1 MKRRFVTAT
10 ALIGAASILMAACSQ
25 GGSASS
31 EAGTSLTLRLWD
43 DQAAQAY
50 EAALPAFTE
59 ETGITVNVE
68 VVPWSDLL
76 HGPAFRARRG
86 HRTGRLLVEHE
97 QLHGVRPRRQ
107 DRQHRRGVPRLRAP
121 TAGPF
126 RVPSRSVHG

>member
-1 MKRRFVTAT
+1 MKRRFITAT
-10 ALIGAASILMAACSQ
+10 ALIGAASMLMAACSQ

-68 VVPWSDLL
+68 VVPWSDYFTGLRSEL
-76 HGPAFRARRG
+76 AAGTGPVAIDAERASGYRY
-86 HRTGRLLVEHE
+86 
-97 QLHGVRPRRQ
+97 
-107 DRQHRRGVPRLRAP
+107 
-121 TAGPF
+121 
-126 RVPSRSVHG
+126 S